1 MAQGDLLTLY
11 LQATSFLR
19 EKILESILSQEWD
32 RNMGI

>member
-19 EKILESILSQEWD
+19 EKILESILSQEWG
-32 RNMGI
+32 RSMGI